1 MPISDF
7 FTRRRTNGAAT
18 SAAGSGSERAPTKT
32 LPRFLSTLG
41 SRPQPVVVDLGPVV
55 GSNVTFFGERLGCR
69 VVVEDL
75 FIDIDRHAREGR
87 LDALPAFF
95 ERRLSH
101 EDDSVDGI
109 LCWDVFDYL
118 QRDAAGALAD
128 RLTQMLRPEGML
140 LAFFS
145 TAEPPPAVF
154 RYTKHLVID
163 QTMLERRPYEAAC
176 EKRGPVLSRD
186 VERMFTRLR
195 VAEQFLLKARI
206 REVLFKK
213 PAEQMAVGSDLSAAA
228 H

>member
-1 MPISDF
+1 MTISDL
-7 FTRRRTNGAAT
+7 FTRRRTHGAAA
-18 SAAGSGSERAPTKT
+18 AAGFGPEQAPTKA

-41 SRPQPVVVDLGPVV
+41 SQPQPVVVDLGPVV
-55 GSNVTFFGERLGCR
+55 GSNVTFFGERFGCR
-69 VVVEDL
+69 IVVEDL
-75 FIDIDRHAREGR
+75 FTDIDRHAREGR
-87 LDALPAFF
+87 LDALPGFF
-95 ERRLSH
+95 EHRLFH
-101 EDDSVDGI
+101 EDGSVDGI

-118 QRDAAGALAD
+118 ERAAAGALAE
-128 RLTQMLRPEGML
+128 RLTQMLRPQGML
-140 LAFFS
+140 LAFFN

-163 QTMLERRPYEAAC
+163 QETLERRPYESAC
-176 EKRGPVLSRD
+176 GKRRPVLSRD

-213 PAEQMAVGSDLSAAA
+213 PAEQMAAGSELSAVA